1 MNDYQRHHTL
11 ERRLRRTVEEHGAA
25 LAALAALDRARARR
39 GPVEEASPPRPRAA
53 ATPAPARLDRRP
65 AHAMPSAA
73 VPTPTPAAPASP
85 IPAVPLTIGAT
96 GRWRCGHA
104 MTLGIREA
112 NAASSRGLPQVPC
125 PLCGTPGLVGQL
137 QGDVLVPIRL

>member
-1 MNDYQRHHTL
+1 MGDYQRHHTL

-25 LAALAALDRARARR
+25 LTALAALDRKQARR

-53 ATPAPARLDRRP
+53 ATPTPARLGRRP
-65 AHAMPSAA
+65 AHATPSAT
-73 VPTPTPAAPASP
+73 VPTPAPAAPASP
-85 IPAVPLTIGAT
+85 LPVPLTIGAT

-112 NAASSRGLPQVPC
+112 TVARSRGLPQVPC

-137 QGDVLVPIRL
+137 QGDVLVPIGL

>member
-1 MNDYQRHHTL
+1 MRDYQKRRAL
-11 ERRLRRTVEEHGAA
+11 ERHLRRTTEEHGNA

-65 AHAMPSAA
+65 AHATPSAA
-73 VPTPTPAAPASP
+73 VPTPSPAAPASP

>member
-1 MNDYQRHHTL
+1 MNNYQHRRAL

-39 GPVEEASPPRPRAA
+39 GPVEEASPPRPRAV
-53 ATPAPARLDRRP
+53 ATPTPARLGRRP
-65 AHAMPSAA
+65 AHATPSAA
-73 VPTPTPAAPASP
+73 VPTPTPAPASP
-85 IPAVPLTIGAT
+85 FPVPLTIGAT

-104 MTLGIREA
+104 MTLSIREA
-112 NAASSRGLPQVPC
+112 NAARSRGLPQVPC

-137 QGDVLVPIRL
+137 QGDVLVPIGL